1 MVDNKENDD
10 ESGAGGRSGEVK
22 FRGFVGTESLRDDLL
37 PPDEKRRLLAVHR
50 DGHENRVKK
59 QKELRDQRQQMKE
72 GKIPLSQFR
81 ESRGNGMNS
90 AYRAHPILSDKAQ
103 FSGIDPQVNVL
114 PSDNIANT
122 NEADR
127 NELENQYR
135 LTHAPEFTPKFNPK
149 PLPR

>member
-1 MVDNKENDD
+1 MIDNKDKDD
-10 ESGAGGRSGEVK
+10 DSGEGGRSGEVK

-37 PPDEKRRLLAVHR
+37 PPDEKRRLLSVHR

-59 QKELRDQRQQMKE
+59 QKELRDQRAQMKE

-114 PSDNIANT
+114 P
-122 NEADR
+122 
-127 NELENQYR
+127 
-135 LTHAPEFTPKFNPK
+135 
-149 PLPR
+149 